1 MSKQKIKFVLS
12 AILVLVV
19 LTLGLMFV
27 RGDEDS
33 WLCQNGQWVAH
44 GNPANPP
51 VGECK

>member
-1 MSKQKIKFVLS
+1 MSKQQIKFVLS
-12 AILVLVV
+12 AFLVV
-19 LTLGLMFV
+19 VVISIGLMFV
-27 RGDEDS
+27 RGSEDT